1 VLLTAIRKEGKRSPA
16 WWDYWDDPTAGVELG
31 DVDAGGLAANDVR
44 DRWADPID
52 PYDLGPL
59 SDDTSGGR
67 V

>member
-1 VLLTAIRKEGKRSPA
+1 MPAQSAISTTADFLDAYAAAIR
-16 WWDYWDDPTAGVELG
+16 GVELG